1 MEDNKPKCTDQEI
14 IESLQTF
21 DLLVDGACDAIN
33 EILKSVTDVN
43 DAQSALRD
51 YWVTC
56 LCMLKVMSDTLM
68 TAEDEQSKKCLEYM
82 ELVQGYVRSFGAH
95 ATMQRERE
103 ENIPIF
109 DATDKDLTN

>member
-1 MEDNKPKCTDQEI
+1 MGEKYTEQEML
-14 IESLQTF
+14 EALKTF

-33 EILKSVTDVN
+33 GILKSVTDVN

-56 LCMLKVMSDTLM
+56 LCMLKIMSDTLI

-95 ATMQRERE
+95 ATMQREKE